1 MRRHLSW
8 GVPALAVLFWFA
20 TGFYTVEPEE
30 SAAVKRFG
38 RVVDRAVQS
47 GMHYRLPWPIE
58 THEKFETTTVYKMGI
73 GMITR
78 DYLRGIPS
86 PEELS
91 LWLTGDTNILSV
103 KVMIQYQVIDLASYL
118 YRIQGAQF
126 LMAKIA
132 EAALTET
139 LGAMGVDE
147 ALTVNRPL
155 IAQEVRRRTQER
167 LDEIDLGIAISSVN
181 LLSVDPPGQVIDVFR
196 DVSNAA
202 ADRERIMNEANG
214 YANSV
219 IPRARGEARWI
230 EERAQADRNAKI
242 SQATGEASRF
252 LAVMEEYQKNP
263 GITRKRLY
271 LETLESVL
279 PRVDRYVIDIDDASD
294 RFDLKILDLE
304 KGP

>member
-1 MRRHLSW
+1 MPGHLRW
-8 GVPALAVLFWFA
+8 ILPLLVVAVWLA

-30 SAAVKRFG
+30 LAVVKRFG
-38 RVVDRAVQS
+38 RVVARAVPS
-47 GMHYRLPWPIE
+47 GIHYRFPWPIE

-91 LWLTGDTNILSV
+91 LWLTGDTNILSM
-103 KVMIQYQVIDLASYL
+103 KVMIQYRVIDLASYL
-118 YRIQGAQF
+118 YRMQGAQF

-132 EAALTET
+132 EAALTEVV
-139 LGAMGVDE
+139 GAMGVDD

-155 IAQEVRRRTQER
+155 IAQEVRRRTQDR

-181 LLSVDPPGQVIDVFR
+181 LLTVDPPSQVIDVFR

-219 IPRARGEARWI
+219 IPRARGEAAWI
-230 EERAQADRNAKI
+230 GERAEADKNARI
-242 SQATGEASRF
+242 SQATGEAARF
-252 LAVMEEYQKNP
+252 LSIMEQYRKNP
-263 GITRKRLY
+263 SITRQRLY
-271 LETLESVL
+271 LETIEKIL
-279 PRVDRYVIDIDDASD
+279 PRVDRYIVDIDEESD
-294 RFDLKILDLE
+294 RFNLKILDLGRE
-304 KGP
+304 N